1 MPVQESH
8 SSRGAIRFSTFEVDL
23 RAGELRKH
31 GIRLKL
37 QDQPFRLLEILLE
50 RPGELVTREELQRR
64 IWPSDTFVDFDRG
77 LNNAV
82 KRLREAL
89 ADSAEQ
95 PRYIETLPKR
105 GYRFIAEIQPANGNG
120 AHASTVEASLE
131 PKGSPNEK
139 TPRSAVPR
147 NIVLTI
153 ASSVALLLVLALV
166 LRAEGLWGRLT
177 GKSRTPA
184 IHSIAVLPLQSLSSD
199 PSQEFFANGVT
210 DALITD
216 LAQISSLKV
225 ISRTSTARYRNTN
238 KSLPEIAR
246 ELGVE
251 GIIEGT
257 VQQSGDRVRITT
269 QLIHGPTDTH
279 VWAKSYERNSR
290 DVLAL
295 EQDVAN
301 AITGEIRAT
310 VTPSERARLSRTRS
324 VSLRALQAYLQ
335 GRYHFEKAD
344 AASDRADAEPTLSQE
359 LATARQFF
367 EQAIREDPDYAQGYV
382 GLAATWGG
390 RPVSENG
397 PEKAHTLLR
406 KALEIYPDLAE
417 AHEALATLDVLRLW
431 RWSEV
436 EPEYKRA
443 IELNPNYAEAHARYG
458 EYLDMMG
465 RFDEGMK
472 EFLLAQELD
481 PGHNFN
487 PNPFYRRRQYDRA
500 IEIDQNEVRRQA
512 FGFWSHANLA
522 FDLDGAG
529 RHDEAAQEWAETLR
543 MLGYTEI
550 ADAMDRELARA
561 GYKGA
566 LRLLTEAL
574 EARAAHGASPPA
586 FFPALMYG
594 FLGDKDRAFWW
605 LEQGYRDRDASFS
618 ALNADPC
625 WDPIR
630 SDPRFVDLVRR
641 VGLPAPEN

>member
-8 SSRGAIRFSTFEVDL
+8 PPRGVIRFGAFEADL

-31 GIRLKL
+31 GVRLKL

-50 RPGELVTREELQRR
+50 RPGELVTREELQGR

-82 KRLREAL
+82 KRLRETL

-105 GYRFIAEIQPANGNG
+105 GYRFIAEIQPAIG
-120 AHASTVEASLE
+120 AVEDARTAEASGQEKL
-131 PKGSPNEK
+131 SPQGQFK
-139 TPRSAVPR
+139 SVARLKF
-147 NIVLTI
+147 VLM
-153 ASSVALLLVLALV
+153 AASVALLMLALVLV

-177 GKSRTPA
+177 DKSPSPA
-184 IHSIAVLPLQSLSSD
+184 IHSIAVLPLQNLSSD
-199 PSQEFFANGVT
+199 PSQEFFAGGVT
-210 DALITD
+210 DALITE
-216 LAQISSLKV
+216 LAQIRSLKV
-225 ISRTSTARYRNTN
+225 ISRTSTERYRNTT
-238 KSLPEIAR
+238 KSLPQIAR

-257 VQQSGDRVRITT
+257 VQQSAGRVRITT
-269 QLIHGPTDTH
+269 QLIHGPTDAH
-279 VWAKSYERNSR
+279 LWAKSYERDTQ

-301 AITGEIRAT
+301 AITDEIRAT
-310 VTPSERARLSRTRS
+310 LTPGERARLSRTRS
-324 VSLRALQAYLQ
+324 VSLSALQAYLQ
-335 GRYHFEKAD
+335 GRYHLEKAD
-344 AASDRADAEPTLSQE
+344 AASDRADGEPTLLQE

-367 EQAIREDPDYAQGYV
+367 EQAIHEDPDYAQGYV

-397 PEKAHTLLR
+397 PEKARTLLR

-436 EPEYKRA
+436 EPEYQRA

-481 PGHNFN
+481 PGHDFN

-529 RHDEAAQEWAETLR
+529 RHDEAAQQWAEMLR
-543 MLGYTEI
+543 MLGYTEM

-566 LRLLTEAL
+566 LQSLTEAL
-574 EARAAHGASPPA
+574 ELRTAHGEPPPP
-586 FFPALMYG
+586 FFPAMMYAL
-594 FLGDKDRAFWW
+594 LGNKDRAFWW

-618 ALNADPC
+618 ALNVDPC

-630 SDPRFVDLVRR
+630 SDPRFTDLVRR
-641 VGLPAPEN
+641 VGLPVPHD

>member
-1 MPVQESH
+1 MPVQEAH
-8 SSRGAIRFSTFEVDL
+8 PSRGVIRFSAFEADL

-31 GIRLKL
+31 GVRLKL
-37 QDQPFRLLEILLE
+37 QDQPFRLLGILLE
-50 RPGELVTREELQRR
+50 RPGELVTREELQGR

-105 GYRFIAEIQPANGNG
+105 GYRFIADIQPVNGSV
-120 AHASTVEASLE
+120 AHANAPESLVEAGISSAKE
-131 PKGSPNEK
+131 TPKVG
-139 TPRSAVPR
+139 RSKLVMTTA
-147 NIVLTI
+147 
-153 ASSVALLLVLALV
+153 AAALLLLGLALL
-166 LRAEGLWGRLT
+166 LRAEGLWGRLA

-199 PSQEFFANGVT
+199 PTQEFFAGGVT

-216 LAQISSLKV
+216 LAQIGSLKV
-225 ISRTSTARYRNTN
+225 ISRTSTSRYRNTN
-238 KSLPEIAR
+238 KSLPEIAA

-251 GIIEGT
+251 GIVEGT
-257 VQQSGDRVRITT
+257 VQQSGDRVRVTT

-279 VWAKSYERNSR
+279 LWAKSYERNSQ

-295 EQDVAN
+295 EQDIAN
-301 AITGEIRAT
+301 AITNEIRAT
-310 VTPSERARLSRTRS
+310 LTPGERARLSRTRS

-335 GRYHFEKAD
+335 GRYHLEKAD
-344 AASDRADAEPTLSQE
+344 AAGDRADAEPTQSQE

-367 EQAIREDPDYAQGYV
+367 EQAIREDSDYAQGYV

-397 PEKAHTLLR
+397 PEKAHALLR

-431 RWSEV
+431 RWPEV
-436 EPEYKRA
+436 EPEYRRA

-465 RFDEGMK
+465 RFEEGMK
-472 EFLLAQELD
+472 EFLRAQELD

-529 RHDEAAQEWAETLR
+529 RHDEAAQEWAEMLR

-550 ADAMDRELARA
+550 ADAMDRERART

-574 EARAAHGASPPA
+574 EARTAHGDPPPA
-586 FFPALMYG
+586 FFPAMMYG
-594 FLGDKDRAFWW
+594 LLGNKDRAFWW

-630 SDPRFVDLVRR
+630 SDPRFTDLVRR
-641 VGLPAPEN
+641 VGLPVPQD